1 MYVLDV
7 CGYISMYSINYYY
20 QLLLSVIALIIYDI
34 IILINKMFQTK
45 ILFSCSKCKC
55 VRCVFF
61 IQTYTVLGCGRG
73 RGCFG

>member
-7 CGYISMYSINYYY
+7 YGYICMYSINYYY
-20 QLLLSVIALIIYDI
+20 QLLLSVIALIICDI
-34 IILINKMFQTK
+34 IIFINKMLQTK
-45 ILFSCSKCKC
+45 MLFSCSIC

>member
-7 CGYISMYSINYYY
+7 YGYICMYSINYYY
-20 QLLLSVIALIIYDI
+20 QLLLSVIALIICDI
-34 IILINKMFQTK
+34 IIFISKMLQTK
-45 ILFSCSKCKC
+45 ILFSCSIC

>member
-45 ILFSCSKCKC
+45 ILFSCSKC

>member
-7 CGYISMYSINYYY
+7 YGYICMYSINYYY
-20 QLLLSVIALIIYDI
+20 QLLLSVIALIICDI
-34 IILINKMFQTK
+34 IIFINKMLQTK
-45 ILFSCSKCKC
+45 ILFSCSIC